1 MSLRLAAAFRR
12 AERRRCAQ
20 GAPADAA
27 RLCVTDLL
35 RLHGHDSAAVLLL
48 VLAMLSVTPIAGV
61 GTLLSLVIL
70 ALAWRWHRGPDS
82 RIVPQ
87 RLGQVQLT
95 EAWTGRCLRFLGWLY
110 AVAGRW
116 LRVRCTTL
124 MHPGAHAAW
133 GAFIALMAVLILL
146 PLPLGNVLPGA
157 SLVLLSLGWMFRDG
171 LALLASL
178 LLGSG
183 AVAFALAM
191 SHLLL
196 ASAQTAWTWL
206 AGTP

>member
-12 AERRRCAQ
+12 AERRRCAE

-27 RLCVTDLL
+27 RLCVSDLL

-48 VLAMLSVTPIAGV
+48 VLSMLSVTPIAGV

-70 ALAWRWHRGPDS
+70 ALARHWHRGTDS
-82 RIVPQ
+82 SIVPQ
-87 RLGQVQLT
+87 RLGQVQLS
-95 EAWTGRCLRFLGWLY
+95 EAWTGRCLRFLSWLY

-116 LRVRCTTL
+116 LRVRGTAL
-124 MHPGAHAAW
+124 MHPRAQAAW
-133 GAFIALMAVLILL
+133 GAWIALMALLILL

-178 LLGSG
+178 VVGSG
-183 AVAFALAM
+183 AVAFALTM

-196 ASAQTAWTWL
+196 AWAQSGWAWL
-206 AGTP
+206 AGMA